1 MHPAAGK
8 PKFVHLEHD
17 QMMTACLVKLQ
28 TALATANKDKR
39 TSFSAA
45 LIKLVQVLN
54 SVGAS
59 LACLKSDV

>member
-1 MHPAAGK
+1 
-8 PKFVHLEHD
+8 
-17 QMMTACLVKLQ
+17 MMTACPVKLQ
-28 TALATANKDKR
+28 RALATANKDKR

-59 LACLKSDV
+59 LACLKSDVYGSGKGSGTTTSG